1 MIKVDPIDGNLIK
14 NLVIKDTTT
23 YRSWSID
30 DSAAVGDL
38 VFGDRDVTYTSIP
51 EALIGAEYV
60 RTACDAKNLNTDLA
74 EFKTGDDCTV
84 YVALDSRVTNA
95 PAWHS
100 DWTKTAKT
108 VTNSKDVTFILYAK
122 EVKQG
127 EFIVLGTNGQS
138 ANCVNYTVFAVQTDM
153 TIKGDAN
160 ADGAFGVVDVVML
173 QKWLLNTG
181 DLTDW
186 EAADV
191 CEDGRIDVFDLCV
204 MKRMLLQK

>member
-1 MIKVDPIDGNLIK
+1 MDPIDGNLIK

-95 PAWHS
+95 PAWLS
-100 DWTKTAKT
+100 DWTKTAET
-108 VTNSKDVTFILYAK
+108 VTNNKDVTFILYAK

-127 EFIVLGTNGQS
+127 ESIVLGTNGQS